1 MSNVNF
7 SFGTDLLG
15 NFVTGNGVYVYA
27 TVFAGGTWVQTSR
40 PRQKRHGHAGR

>member
-15 NFVTGNGVYVYA
+15 DFVAGNGVYVYA
-27 TVFAGGTWVQTSR
+27 TVFAGGTWVDVR
-40 PRQKRHGHAGR
+40 ARRQRHAQWMC